1 MKKRLLLLAITLMM
15 IVGMLMV
22 FTLPA
27 AAADAPTN
35 LRIEPSETNGIPAQI
50 DAFMAKTG
58 GTNQNPTYTYQLYLP
73 GNANVDACFLS
84 WDGGA
89 TVTVNG
95 TSYASGECPIPSPCD
110 FSQTTNTTTTYTFK
124 DGNTTLTSLQFITY
138 QGSDSEDVQSVF
150 IVIDETYTT
159 EDEPW
164 AHTIAAMDGDT
175 EHEKYCVGDIYI
187 NGMKYDLDK
196 IKGRGNATWKEAL
209 DKKPYNIKIGS
220 KIVFPGIDSEATKN
234 WSFLAEN
241 LDRSL
246 LGNRA
251 GYYLAYELGIGQD
264 TTSADVWM
272 NGEYQGCYTVT
283 AKTDSFVKKNGY
295 MIEQDNYE
303 EGVDKGGD
311 PQFQL
316 DGLNEV
322 SGNTWWNSRFN
333 RITVKKIG
341 DNLLKN
347 DAGVVVDSPE
357 NQDYVSQN
365 IIKPWLQDAWN
376 AIRSEGRNSGYGY
389 GYNSNG
395 EYYTDYVDIES
406 FAKMYLMHEYV
417 KSYDVCAGSILFHRD
432 GKTDADK
439 LIAGPLW
446 DLDNAMGSTYRN
458 DMLGNADDR
467 RNGDRRS
474 GEGDFIQNITEYK
487 TSIYKTIS
495 QNEDFMEEVY
505 RQYNLNK
512 AYFDNLPDYL
522 DEKISEIRDSALM
535 NHIKVEEL
543 THNTGKDNH
552 YYSTDTT
559 LGSGVYRQT
568 YLHVVENN
576 KPVWANY
583 AANLKTYVATRS
595 LWFANNY
602 YAADIVCDEGASVT
616 VYKTSSIDGEH
627 EDNAAF
633 ANPRNSTTG
642 KLDYSGNGEINFVV
656 NVKPGYVMQSVTT
669 DPATGSYTSMTGPDA
684 TTGLYRITGVKGA
697 FTINVTTTAI
707 EYPITFVDEDETTV
721 LQSSNVAY
729 GATPVYTGETPTKDP
744 DAQYTYTFAG
754 WTPEVVPVTGEATY
768 TATYTPSLRS
778 YTVTFKNED
787 GTELQSSN
795 VAYGTTPIY
804 TGATPTKAP
813 DEQYTYIFAGWTP
826 DIVAVSG
833 PATYTATYSAS
844 ELGHTITLD
853 DLTNGNAD
861 ITVISDGGSYSGAVT
876 FKVNCANACAVWY
889 STDGGKTY
897 TRLTPA
903 EDGSYTMN
911 VDQDMLLAVNIMG
924 DINNDGDVN
933 NKDVTRLMRYIKYH
947 DVEAVD
953 LALDVNGD
961 GEVNNKD
968 VTRLMR
974 YIKYGDVR
982 IF

>member
-1 MKKRLLLLAITLMM
+1 MKKRFLLLAMTLMM
-15 IVGMLMV
+15 IASLLMA

-27 AAADAPTN
+27 TAATTPTN
-35 LRIEPSETNGIPAQI
+35 LRIESSSMNGIPARI
-50 DAFMAKTG
+50 DAFKANDG
-58 GTNQNPTYTYQLYLP
+58 SYQLFLP
-73 GNANVDACFLS
+73 GNANVAACFLS

-95 TSYASGECPIPSPCD
+95 SSYDSGECPIPSPCD
-110 FSQTTNTTTTYTFK
+110 LNQTTNTTTTYIFK

-138 QGSDSEDVQSVF
+138 KGSDSEDVQSVF

-196 IKGRGNATWKEAL
+196 IKGRGNATWKESK
-209 DKKPYNIKIGS
+209 DKKPYNIKLGS
-220 KIVFPGIDSEATKN
+220 KIVFPGIDEESEATKN

-303 EGVDKGGD
+303 EGIDKGGD
-311 PQFQL
+311 PQFRL

-322 SGNTWWNSRFN
+322 SWPTSWTSRFN

-458 DMLGNADDR
+458 DRLGNADDR

-602 YAADIVCDEGASVT
+602 YAADIVCDDGASVN
-616 VYKTSSIDGEH
+616 VYKTRSIDGAH
-627 EDNAAF
+627 EDNASL
-633 ANPRNSTTG
+633 ANPRNSTSG
-642 KLDYSGNGEINFVV
+642 KLDYSGNGEINFLVRV
-656 NVKPGYVMQSVTT
+656 NPGYELESVTT
-669 DPATGSYTSMTGPDA
+669 DPAAGSYTSMTGPDA
-684 TTGLYRITGVKGA
+684 ATGLYRITMVKGA
-697 FTINVTTTAI
+697 FTIYVN
-707 EYPITFVDEDETTV
+707 
-721 LQSSNVAY
+721 
-729 GATPVYTGETPTKDP
+729 TK
-744 DAQYTYTFAG
+744 
-754 WTPEVVPVTGEATY
+754 
-768 TATYTPSLRS
+768 
-778 YTVTFKNED
+778 K
-787 GTELQSSN
+787 
-795 VAYGTTPIY
+795 I
-804 TGATPTKAP
+804 
-813 DEQYTYIFAGWTP
+813 
-826 DIVAVSG
+826 
-833 PATYTATYSAS
+833 
-844 ELGHTITLD
+844 GHTVTLD
-853 DLTNGNAD
+853 DYTNGAA
-861 ITVISDGGSYSGAVT
+861 VVSGISNDGFYNGGKKFT
-876 FKVNCANACAVWY
+876 IACDEACVVAY
-889 STDGGKTY
+889 STDNGNNY
-897 TRLTPA
+897 TKLPA
-903 EDGSYTMN
+903 TSTDTEGIYSFTLSISEDTKLLIALKGDVLLDGEIDP
-911 VDQDMLLAVNIMG
+911 VDGTQIKRYSLGLRAFDANQLLL
-924 DINNDGDVN
+924 GDVN
-933 NKDVTRLMRYIKYH
+933 D
-947 DVEAVD
+947 
-953 LALDVNGD
+953 D
-961 GEVNNKD
+961 GEIDPVDGLQIK
-968 VTRLMR
+968 RLSLGLR
-974 YIKYGDVR
+974 EP
-982 IF
+982 FNW